1 MTTDVRVQE
10 LTHSEWERL
19 RSLRLASLDDSPHAF
34 GGDHAAES
42 AMTAEAWIDRM
53 ANVRYFAA
61 VVQNVDSAIM
71 SVEQFDGDFGAK
83 IWLGGCWV
91 APQVRGTGVMKAFI
105 NFIDSVATERG
116 WERQGLGVWHDNH
129 LAIAAYERL
138 GFKIM
143 GDMQESTRK
152 PGLYYQ
158 RMIRDTV
165 TSV

>member
-1 MTTDVRVQE
+1 MQNHVQVQE
-10 LTHSEWERL
+10 LDQSEWERL
-19 RSLRLASLDDSPHAF
+19 RSLRLASLEDSPHAF
-34 GGDHAAES
+34 GGDHSAES
-42 AMTAEAWIDRM
+42 ALPAQSWIDRM
-53 ANVRYFAA
+53 ADIRYFAA
-61 VVQNVDSAIM
+61 VVQDKDSAIM

-91 APQVRGTGVMKAFI
+91 APEVRGTGVMKAFI
-105 NFIDSVATERG
+105 SFIDSVAAERG

-138 GFKIM
+138 GFQVM
-143 GDMQESTRK
+143 GDLQESTRK